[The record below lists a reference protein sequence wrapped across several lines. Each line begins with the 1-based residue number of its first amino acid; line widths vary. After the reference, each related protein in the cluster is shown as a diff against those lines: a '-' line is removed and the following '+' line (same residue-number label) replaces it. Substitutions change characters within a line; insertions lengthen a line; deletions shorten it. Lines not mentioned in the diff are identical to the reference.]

1 MSSAVGETGGL
12 LMIPSSGFLPEMN
25 VFGEAYG
32 GIAQGKKL
40 SFESLRHRKGTPG
53 KRGEICFQP
62 LLFMGM
68 EGLRSGKD

>member
-1 MSSAVGETGGL
+1 MF
-12 LMIPSSGFLPEMN
+12 SGKP
-25 VFGEAYG
+25 YG

-53 KRGEICFQP
+53 KRGEM
-62 LLFMGM
+62 FMGM